1 MPRIKGLRKI
11 GYFDCPGGG
20 QVYVDKGYAYVAHMD
35 GPDGTTIVDVKD
47 PKRPRRVAHLQV
59 PPGVHSHKVRV
70 VNDLMLVKWEAP
82 PPYKLEAGFRGGLG
96 IYDFAM
102 TCPSRSSRDAISR
115 PSRCTARRSP

>member
-1 MPRIKGLRKI
+1 MPRIKGLRKIGYFGLRKI

-20 QVYVDKGYAYVAHMD
+20 QVYVNKGYAYVAHMD

-47 PKRPRRVAHLQV
+47 PKRPRSVAHLQV

-82 PPYKLEAGFRGGLG
+82 RP
-96 IYDFAM
+96 
-102 TCPSRSSRDAISR
+102 TSSRQDSGAGSASTTCR
-115 PSRCTARRSP
+115 

>member
-35 GPDGTTIVDVKD
+35 GPDGTTIVHVQD
-47 PKRPRRVAHLQV
+47 PTRPRRVAHLQV

-70 VNDLMLVKWEAP
+70 VNDLMLVNWEAP
-82 PPYKLEAGFRGGLG
+82 PPYKLEAGFRGGRG
-96 IYDFAM
+96 M
-102 TCPSRSSRDAISR
+102 HCVSRRGAPR
-115 PSRCTARRSP
+115 PITALQTAAT